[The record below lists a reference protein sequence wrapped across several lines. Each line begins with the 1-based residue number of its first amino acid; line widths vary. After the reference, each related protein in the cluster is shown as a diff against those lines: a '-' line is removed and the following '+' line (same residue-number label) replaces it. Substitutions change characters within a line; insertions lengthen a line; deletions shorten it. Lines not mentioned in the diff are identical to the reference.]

1 MPRSWGG
8 IEKRAKQVRV
18 SRPSRAENKIL
29 SASLC
34 IALGLCG
41 WATSRGWFREDFHA
55 KARRRQ
61 DDWQKAAK
69 QVRVNRPSR
78 AENKILSASLCVA
91 LSLCVLAAS
100 RDWFKEDFHAKARR
114 RQDDWQKAAK
124 QVRVSRPSRA
134 ENKILSASLCV
145 ALGLCVWATSR
156 DWFREDFH
164 AKARRRQD
172 DCQKGIDWQVGAAK
186 PACRGR
192 GEELKKGAK
201 HAGG

>member
-78 AENKILSASLCVA
+78 AENKILSAGLCVA
-91 LSLCVLAAS
+91 YSLCVLAAKTQS
-100 RDWFKEDFHAKARR
+100 SAKARR
-114 RQDDWQKAAK
+114 
-124 QVRVSRPSRA
+124 
-134 ENKILSASLCV
+134 
-145 ALGLCVWATSR
+145 
-156 DWFREDFH
+156 ED
-164 AKARRRQD
+164 
-172 DCQKGIDWQVGAAK
+172 
-186 PACRGR
+186 
-192 GEELKKGAK
+192 
-201 HAGG
+201 